1 MASKP
6 IAAPGL
12 RCKAKAAPRPAPAG
26 DATDAEPDPESESA
40 EAVPVKAPPPLSPYE
55 AAGLIA
61 DIIVCAKRLGRWT
74 ERLVHLPLMEEMGAR
89 AEAAAPAQGTPPE
102 SLQGLR
108 EHLNELRELNVLK
121 EREEQELARLEDV
134 LNSRVARLGAGLKP
148 A

>member
-74 ERLVHLPLMEEMGAR
+74 ERLVHLPLMEESRPILATYANFHAVRGGA
-89 AEAAAPAQGTPPE
+89 EV
-102 SLQGLR
+102 R
-108 EHLNELRELNVLK
+108 ET
-121 EREEQELARLEDV
+121 ERV
-134 LNSRVARLGAGLKP
+134 
-148 A
+148 

>member
-1 MASKP
+1 MAPKP

-61 DIIVCAKRLGRWT
+61 DIIVCAKRLGPFARS
-74 ERLVHLPLMEEMGAR
+74 EPDVDPEGGANSEPAPSFACGDPEAEEPAR
-89 AEAAAPAQGTPPE
+89 KRRRKEEEATAEVVEIHSPE
-102 SLQGLR
+102 TVASSS
-108 EHLNELRELNVLK
+108 
-121 EREEQELARLEDV
+121 EDEG
-134 LNSRVARLGAGLKP
+134 SSWEGGY
-148 A
+148 